1 MRNKKDL
8 IKKEFR
14 PEELSAEAFE
24 VYSNSDFV
32 FYQDGE
38 KYYYADNNRDNPS
51 ELGTLENVISFLESM
66 SE

>member
-14 PEELSAEAFE
+14 PEELSKKAFE

-32 FYQDGE
+32 FYE
-38 KYYYADNNRDNPS
+38 YNNKYYYADNSRETPI
-51 ELGTLENVISFLESM
+51 ELGTIESVESFLIALS
-66 SE
+66 